1 MIGLLTQ
8 ILKPIKSE
16 KIMKIINTIKQIIAN
31 LKAPRYS
38 VIYKKENGST
48 SSYVLINP
56 SIFHGNKKVT
66 FSNDFWRK
74 AYGCDREKGFR
85 ALVHDKGVRSFNWHG
100 IQSIHKLS
108 PLEMLS

>member
-1 MIGLLTQ
+1 MFGLLTLISTTIQ
-8 ILKPIKSE
+8 TS

-38 VIYKKENGST
+38 VIYNREDGAT

-66 FSNDFWRK
+66 FTNDFWRK

-108 PLEMLS
+108 PLEMLT

>member
-1 MIGLLTQ
+1 MFLLTLICTNIQ
-8 ILKPIKSE
+8 TSKF
-16 KIMKIINTIKQIIAN
+16 MKIINTIKQIIAN

>member
-1 MIGLLTQ
+1 
-8 ILKPIKSE
+8 
-16 KIMKIINTIKQIIAN
+16 MKIINTIKQIIAN

-66 FSNDFWRK
+66 FSNDIWRK
-74 AYGCDREKGFR
+74 VYGYDREKGFR
-85 ALVHDKGVRSFNWHG
+85 ALVHGKGCRSFNWHG

-108 PLEMLS
+108 PLEMLN